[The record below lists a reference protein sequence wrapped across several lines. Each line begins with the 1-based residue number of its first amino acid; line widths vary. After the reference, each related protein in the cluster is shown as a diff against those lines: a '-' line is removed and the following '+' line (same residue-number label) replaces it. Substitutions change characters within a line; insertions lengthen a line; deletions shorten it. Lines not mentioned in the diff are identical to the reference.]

1 MTSVHDPLAGART
14 RRGIAI
20 LRQALVASVALAF
33 LAALAEPAEAA
44 RKSKQRYVASKSK
57 RDEPIK
63 QPFGDLPKG
72 PLQLVVSVGDQR
84 VTLFANGVPVG
95 QARISSGTASNP
107 TPMGV
112 FSIIQKNRH
121 HRSNIYSNAPM
132 PYMQRLTWSGIA
144 LHEGHLPGYPAS
156 HGCIRLPQEF
166 AARLWAVTKLG
177 MRVVV
182 ATEEVAPRDIVHP
195 TLFVPK
201 PKPAEPVAPAAPA
214 APEVAAAE
222 NLVQVADAAATP
234 ITSRSDAVA
243 SGAAKPAEA
252 KPAEML
258 RTTAMA
264 DTAKPDAAAPSSAD
278 PAKPDLAPQAKPKSM
293 PKGQVA
299 VFISR
304 KDQKLYVRQGFTPL
318 FDTPVTI
325 ENPDRPLGT
334 HVFTA
339 MEFTD
344 NGAGMR
350 WNVITMPSETPR
362 AAKSSKTSS
371 KTNRSRTGRRA
382 PEPAPKQAAAP
393 PPPPAA
399 EVLSRIKIP
408 QEAIDQIGQLL
419 IPGSSLVISDQGLG
433 NETGRGTEFIVVTRK

>member
-1 MTSVHDPLAGART
+1 LISVNGSKPRAGAQA
-14 RRGIAI
+14 RGGTSI
-20 LRQALVASVALAF
+20 LRQALIASTAFAF
-33 LAALAEPAEAA
+33 LATLAEPADAA

-72 PLQLVVSVGDQR
+72 PLQLVVSVGQQR

-95 QARISSGTASNP
+95 HARVSSGTASNP

-144 LHEGHLPGYPAS
+144 LHEGALPGYPAS

-195 TLFVPK
+195 TLFAPK
-201 PKPAEPVAPAAPA
+201 PKPAEPVAPTAPA
-214 APEVAAAE
+214 APEVAATE
-222 NLVQVADAAATP
+222 ERVKVADAAASP
-234 ITSRSDAVA
+234 MASRSDAVA
-243 SGAAKPAEA
+243 GPTAKAAESGPGEA
-252 KPAEML
+252 PQTM
-258 RTTAMA
+258 AMA
-264 DTAKPDAAAPSSAD
+264 ETPKPDAAATPNAD
-278 PAKPDLAPQAKPKSM
+278 PAKPEKAPQAAAKPKFT

-299 VFISR
+299 VFVSR

-318 FDTPVTI
+318 FDTAVTI
-325 ENPDRPLGT
+325 EQPNEPLGT

-339 MEFTD
+339 LEFTH
-344 NGAGMR
+344 NGTGMR
-350 WNVITMPSETPR
+350 WNVITMPNELPR
-362 AAKSSKTSS
+362 GANSTAT
-371 KTNRSRTGRRA
+371 RSRSASRKA
-382 PEPAPKQAAAP
+382 PEPAPKHAAE
-393 PPPPAA
+393 PPPAA
-399 EVLSRIKIP
+399 EVLSRLKIP
-408 QEAIDQIGQLL
+408 QDAVDRIEQLL
-419 IPGSSLVISDQGLG
+419 VPGSSLVISDQGLG